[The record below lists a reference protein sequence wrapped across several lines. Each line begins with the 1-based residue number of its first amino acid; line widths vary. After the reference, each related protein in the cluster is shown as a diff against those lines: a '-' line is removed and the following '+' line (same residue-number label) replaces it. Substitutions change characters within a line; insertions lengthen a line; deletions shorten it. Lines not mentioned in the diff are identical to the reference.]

1 MSASKRYVLDAN
13 AFIEAK
19 NRYYGLDICPGFW
32 DALVVQHDAKRI
44 FSIDRIRAELAEQDD
59 EIKDW
64 IENQAP
70 ETFFKKTEDQAV
82 IAEFQK
88 LVGWVYSNNQFSD
101 SAKSEFATVADGWVI
116 AYATVNE
123 LVVVTHEEF
132 APAAKRKVP
141 LPNVCVEFD
150 VEYINTFEM
159 LRSLEERF
167 VRGRK
172 PR

>member
-1 MSASKRYVLDAN
+1 MSMRLGNVLPRKKANKATKDCTSAISVPGPGFRSQKAN
-13 AFIEAK
+13 A
-19 NRYYGLDICPGFW
+19 
-32 DALVVQHDAKRI
+32 
-44 FSIDRIRAELAEQDD
+44 RARSADD

-88 LVGWVYSNNQFSD
+88 LVGWVYSTDQFAD
-101 SAKSEFATVADGWVI
+101 SAKSEFAAVADGWVI
-116 AYATVNE
+116 AYAAVNK

-132 APAAKRKVP
+132 APAARRKVP
-141 LPNVCVEFD
+141 MPNVCVEFD
-150 VEYINTFEM
+150 VEYVNTFEM
-159 LRSLEERF
+159 LRSLDERF

-172 PR
+172 SR

>member
-1 MSASKRYVLDAN
+1 MDSY
-13 AFIEAK
+13 
-19 NRYYGLDICPGFW
+19 
-32 DALVVQHDAKRI
+32 
-44 FSIDRIRAELAEQDD
+44 
-59 EIKDW
+59 W

-82 IAEFQK
+82 IAEFQE
-88 LVGWVYSNNQFSD
+88 LVGWVYSADQFSD

-116 AYATVNE
+116 AYAAVNK

-141 LPNVCVEFD
+141 MPNVCVEFD
-150 VEYINTFEM
+150 VEYVNTFEM
-159 LRSLEERF
+159 LRSLDERF

-172 PR
+172 SR

>member
-1 MSASKRYVLDAN
+1 MSGSKRYVLDAN

-32 DALVVQHDAKRI
+32 DALVAQHEAKRI

-82 IAEFQK
+82 IAEF
-88 LVGWVYSNNQFSD
+88 
-101 SAKSEFATVADGWVI
+101 KSWLDGSI
-116 AYATVNE
+116 QPISF
-123 LVVVTHEEF
+123 LI
-132 APAAKRKVP
+132 R
-141 LPNVCVEFD
+141 PNR
-150 VEYINTFEM
+150 NLQLLLM
-159 LRSLEERF
+159 AGSSHMRQ
-167 VRGRK
+167 
-172 PR
+172 